1 MAFRLR
7 RVELAFPFYQGEKI
21 QLLAP
26 QRPDISFA
34 RQIWT
39 DQTAQASQKTTRSIR
54 PTDDS
59 VTKAL
64 RDRQS
69 SPQ

>member
-39 DQTAQASQKTTRSIR
+39 DQTAQASQKNDALDTT
-54 PTDDS
+54 DG
-59 VTKAL
+59 
-64 RDRQS
+64 
-69 SPQ
+69 